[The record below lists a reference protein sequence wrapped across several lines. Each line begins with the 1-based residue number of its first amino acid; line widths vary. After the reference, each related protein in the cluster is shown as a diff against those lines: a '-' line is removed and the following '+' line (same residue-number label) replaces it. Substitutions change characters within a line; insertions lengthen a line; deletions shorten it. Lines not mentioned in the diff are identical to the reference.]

1 MENTVVKN
9 WIYGHP
15 QECVCDLSIPECIF
29 GAWLELLNMPE
40 CAYRPYALLNVHVF
54 VCMPLCVL
62 LCLCDPICTEEGV
75 FIV

>member
-1 MENTVVKN
+1 
-9 WIYGHP
+9 
-15 QECVCDLSIPECIF
+15 
-29 GAWLELLNMPE
+29 MPE

-75 FIV
+75 FIE